1 MKLAKFARLYEPQ
14 SEESLLA
21 VHVRT
26 LAGDEI
32 ITCTFQELAKRTT
45 NLDMDEYD
53 VVEVLRSDMVSKDHK
68 RPLWNKSI
76 VVTVV

>member
-1 MKLAKFARLYEPQ
+1 MKLTKFARLYEPR
-14 SEESLLA
+14 SEEASLEIR
-21 VHVRT
+21 VRT

-32 ITCTFQELAKRTT
+32 VACTFQELAKRTN
-45 NLDMDEYD
+45 NLGMDEYD
-53 VVEVLRSDMVSKDHK
+53 VVEVRRSDIVPEDEN